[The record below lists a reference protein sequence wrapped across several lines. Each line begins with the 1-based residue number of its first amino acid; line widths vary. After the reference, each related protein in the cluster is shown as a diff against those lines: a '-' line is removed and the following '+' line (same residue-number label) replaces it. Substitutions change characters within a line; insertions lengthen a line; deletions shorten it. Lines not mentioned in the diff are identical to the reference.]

1 MSWSR
6 SKASIQG
13 EVNSI
18 RNELLDII
26 TQLQQSCIGIGE
38 AQLSQGLNSLR
49 DELKKAR
56 DAIDSMR

>member
-1 MSWSR
+1 MSWSS
-6 SKASIQG
+6 SKSSIQG

>member
-1 MSWSR
+1 MSWSS

-38 AQLSQGLNSLR
+38 VQLSQGLNSLR